1 MIQFDGLPP
10 LRDVIAKYELKA
22 KKNLG
27 QNFILDLNLTRKI
40 ARAAGR
46 LEDHVII
53 EIGPG
58 PGGLTRALLME
69 GAKHVIAVERD
80 GRCLPALADIQ
91 AAYPGR
97 LTVIHDD
104 ALKVDFAAL
113 TNEDAMIVANLPYSI
128 GTALLVKWLETEPW
142 PPWYTRMT
150 LMFQREVANRIVSQP
165 GSKAYGRLG
174 ILAQFRA
181 NAEILFTLPPEA
193 FTPAPKVASALVSI
207 DPLPA
212 PRFECDIKTLS
223 KVTAAAFN
231 QRRKMLRKSLGQ
243 IATEPEKLLINANID
258 PTRRAESLSL
268 EEFCRLA
275 KLIDAG

>member
-1 MIQFDGLPP
+1 MHFDGLPP
-10 LRDVIAKYELKA
+10 LRDVIAKHDLKA

-46 LEDHVII
+46 LEDHVIV

-69 GAKHVIAVERD
+69 GAKHVIGVERD

-97 LTVIHDD
+97 LTIIHDD
-104 ALKVDFAAL
+104 ALKIDFAAL
-113 TNEDAMIVANLPYSI
+113 TNEKAMIVANLPYSI
-128 GTALLVKWLETEPW
+128 GTALLVNWLETEPW
-142 PPWYTRMT
+142 PPWFTRMT

-181 NAEILFTLPPEA
+181 RAEILFTLPPEA

-207 DPLPA
+207 DPLPT
-212 PRFECDIKTLS
+212 PRFECDLKTLS

-275 KLIDAG
+275 NFIDAG